1 MEPVSPFP
9 VEFTDRHDEGQ
20 QEKIE
25 IAILVINVIMQKSNG
40 EKNATA
46 KDAEEQVHVDV
57 HVFRHPAEFHQAK
70 NVDDKEQDIKTNG
83 VYENTPC

>member
-1 MEPVSPFP
+1 M
-9 VEFTDRHDEGQ
+9 
-20 QEKIE
+20 QE
-25 IAILVINVIMQKSNG
+25 SHG
-40 EKNATA
+40 EQYAPA
-46 KDAEEQVHVDV
+46 QDAEEQVHVDV

>member
-1 MEPVSPFP
+1 
-9 VEFTDRHDEGQ
+9 
-20 QEKIE
+20 
-25 IAILVINVIMQKSNG
+25 MQKSNG
-40 EKNATA
+40 EKYAPA

>member
-1 MEPVSPFP
+1 
-9 VEFTDRHDEGQ
+9 
-20 QEKIE
+20 
-25 IAILVINVIMQKSNG
+25 MQKSNG

-46 KDAEEQVHVDV
+46 KDA
-57 HVFRHPAEFHQAK
+57 FHQAK

>member
-1 MEPVSPFP
+1 M
-9 VEFTDRHDEGQ
+9 
-20 QEKIE
+20 QE
-25 IAILVINVIMQKSNG
+25 SHG
-40 EKNATA
+40 EQYAPTKY
-46 KDAEEQVHVDV
+46 AEEQVHVDV